1 MAVRRTDIHTHDFI
15 SLQPTQTGLEPVTS
29 AVTGRRSNQ
38 LSHWAI
44 KGLYLQNFT
53 QIFTNTKEVRFTSFI
68 ERPNDYFRFLYLR
81 KMVIS
86 IPSFGIPKAGHFEN
100 FVFSVPFEI
109 KSSARS
115 RTASV
120 NKFTSSLLSLPDR
133 LSFLFGQALDRLVAV
148 RFTHC
153 CASTPVLST

>member
-1 MAVRRTDIHTHDFI
+1 MRESNSRQRFWRPLSYHLTNPLYINIMRVFTLIYYIHLSFVFQVFFFCTFK
-15 SLQPTQTGLEPVTS
+15 TS
-29 AVTGRRSNQ
+29 HRSY
-38 LSHWAI
+38 
-44 KGLYLQNFT
+44 K
-53 QIFTNTKEVRFTSFI
+53 
-68 ERPNDYFRFLYLR
+68 PNLTFEKWSSRFLL
-81 KMVIS
+81 S
-86 IPSFGIPKAGHFEN
+86 ELPKAGHFEN

-148 RFTHC
+148 RFMC
-153 CASTPVLST
+153 CHTSTPVLST